1 MGLLHLGAEGGYFVM
16 NLWVRKKQGLG
27 VGVLEIYNDK
37 PWSRGHIYSRLTGF
51 DALLIDR
58 IVYYKFRVI
67 L

>member
-1 MGLLHLGAEGGYFVM
+1 M